1 MFCQK
6 AGRMRLRILGF
17 ISAYIGAAA
26 MGSLGVKAKQIR
38 AAFMLVGVDDTN
50 AQIVKVLDLPDVP
63 MLKRE
68 DGRYV
73 DLGYKWGTSSDGQW
87 VGYIG
92 SSTSYVPL
100 TKELRATLMMVGAL
114 KEMPPAPKRPRSFN
128 YWPLLVFLGLIV
140 AMSKAIS
147 AFKIVISEAREKSPD
162 LIDKSSSGTNRLEA
176 AGVAAAAIAP
186 DSEHAA
192 EKNAPDPSG
201 VFAASERQHVS
212 RRHKFGRR

>member
-6 AGRMRLRILGF
+6 AGRMRLRILGC

-26 MGSLGVKAKQIR
+26 MGPLGVEAEQIR
-38 AAFMLVGVDDTN
+38 GAFMLVGVDDTN

-68 DGRYV
+68 DGIYV

-114 KEMPPAPKRPRSFN
+114 KEMPPAPKRPRSLN
-128 YWPLLVFLGLIV
+128 YWPLVVFLGLIV

-147 AFKIVISEAREKSPD
+147 GFKIVISEAREKSPD
-162 LIDKSSSGTNRLEA
+162 LIDNSSSGTNRLEA

-186 DSEHAA
+186 DAEHAA
-192 EKNAPDPSG
+192 EKNAPDRSG
-201 VFAASERQHVS
+201 VFAARERQQVS

>member
-1 MFCQK
+1 
-6 AGRMRLRILGF
+6 MRLRILGF

-26 MGSLGVKAKQIR
+26 MGSLGVEAKQIR

-73 DLGYKWGTSSDGQW
+73 DLGYKWGTSGDGQW

-128 YWPLLVFLGLIV
+128 IG
-140 AMSKAIS
+140 
-147 AFKIVISEAREKSPD
+147 R
-162 LIDKSSSGTNRLEA
+162 SSFSW
-176 AGVAAAAIAP
+176 V
-186 DSEHAA
+186 
-192 EKNAPDPSG
+192 
-201 VFAASERQHVS
+201 
-212 RRHKFGRR
+212 